1 MKSNKLILVIGGG
14 RSGKSAYAERLTCE
28 LAERRCYVATA
39 PVCDEEMAERV
50 RRHRERR
57 ADGSWMTVE
66 EELDLSAALD
76 RAAETGAGAALI
88 DSLTIW
94 IGNLM
99 YHRDNALEEDEL
111 AAMCGEF
118 LRRAR
123 RASFSV
129 VMVIDEVGLGL
140 IPESPVARKF
150 RDLAGRCAQT
160 VAAEADEVY
169 FMTAGIPMKVK

>member
-1 MKSNKLILVIGGG
+1 MKQSKLILVIGGG
-14 RSGKSAYAERLTCE
+14 RSGKSACAERLTCE

-39 PVCDEEMAERV
+39 PVCDAEMAERV

-57 ADGSWMTVE
+57 ADGSWTTVE
-66 EELDLSAALD
+66 EQLDLAAALD
-76 RAAETGAGAALI
+76 RAAESGAGAVLI
-88 DSLTIW
+88 DSLTLW

-99 YHRDNALEEDEL
+99 YRDESIDEDGL
-111 AAMCGEF
+111 AARCGEF
-118 LRRAR
+118 LQRAR
-123 RASFSV
+123 RADLPV
-129 VMVIDEVGLGL
+129 IMVIDEVGLGL

-169 FMTAGIPMKVK
+169 FMTAGIPLKVK

>member
-1 MKSNKLILVIGGG
+1 M
-14 RSGKSAYAERLTCE
+14 
-28 LAERRCYVATA
+28 ATA

-57 ADGSWMTVE
+57 ADGNWMTVE

-99 YHRDNALEEDEL
+99 YPL
-111 AAMCGEF
+111 
-118 LRRAR
+118 
-123 RASFSV
+123 
-129 VMVIDEVGLGL
+129 
-140 IPESPVARKF
+140 
-150 RDLAGRCAQT
+150 
-160 VAAEADEVY
+160 
-169 FMTAGIPMKVK
+169 